1 MRASSGTSPAS
12 VLSLTAH
19 TPAVTPSAPA
29 PADDEPA
36 SFADHLVQQDA
47 ATPAVKVPVAAPSS
61 PATPAAPVVRT
72 MVIVPPAT
80 LAPGAVSHITM
91 SGTLPRATTAP
102 AAPTAPTP
110 STAPVQVAPETSSKT
125 NATNRLTTPARA
137 TTLPEA
143 TAGTGADA
151 MPVSAPA
158 TIESKPS
165 TPSHAPAPVSAAII
179 ASWKTGAATSSPAQ
193 KPADGNWT
201 ARDSSTTSGSN
212 PAPISAG
219 SDLATMMV
227 QAMVLAYQAVAT
239 PAATPVVAT
248 SDSVARGAKLNPV
261 ATAKGREIPLSAS
274 STRSTSS
281 PAKEKNSTAGATER
295 SFIQSAAPVASP
307 VASAS
312 TPTATAVIAPANG
325 AENQQVATPANS
337 EKSASGSGAASAIST
352 VGTAHDQRKATMN
365 SNLDLADMIT
375 DAAART
381 ISAPAPEVNILLS
394 SNHDFE
400 DALKQ
405 VVHIAQ
411 LNDASATPTPTR
423 VAIELQTPP
432 GAIVNVYVSK
442 HEDTYRAQLSATDPA
457 ALSWVQDKIAALR
470 QSNDLGVEVKWLPA
484 QLEANSPLSATTPSS
499 DGSNLNWN
507 RDGQQHHN
515 PTPDDRPQSQRQ
527 DPSSLEDLTE
537 AEAESFAASFA
548 TLGGAA

>member
-1 MRASSGTSPAS
+1 
-12 VLSLTAH
+12 
-19 TPAVTPSAPA
+19 
-29 PADDEPA
+29 
-36 SFADHLVQQDA
+36 
-47 ATPAVKVPVAAPSS
+47 
-61 PATPAAPVVRT
+61 
-72 MVIVPPAT
+72 
-80 LAPGAVSHITM
+80 
-91 SGTLPRATTAP
+91 
-102 AAPTAPTP
+102 
-110 STAPVQVAPETSSKT
+110 
-125 NATNRLTTPARA
+125 
-137 TTLPEA
+137 
-143 TAGTGADA
+143 
-151 MPVSAPA
+151 
-158 TIESKPS
+158 
-165 TPSHAPAPVSAAII
+165 
-179 ASWKTGAATSSPAQ
+179 
-193 KPADGNWT
+193 
-201 ARDSSTTSGSN
+201 
-212 PAPISAG
+212 
-219 SDLATMMV
+219 
-227 QAMVLAYQAVAT
+227 
-239 PAATPVVAT
+239 
-248 SDSVARGAKLNPV
+248 
-261 ATAKGREIPLSAS
+261 
-274 STRSTSS
+274 
-281 PAKEKNSTAGATER
+281 
-295 SFIQSAAPVASP
+295 
-307 VASAS
+307 
-312 TPTATAVIAPANG
+312 
-325 AENQQVATPANS
+325 
-337 EKSASGSGAASAIST
+337 
-352 VGTAHDQRKATMN
+352 MN

-432 GAIVNVYVSK
+432 GAIVNVYVSR

-484 QLEANSPLSATTPSS
+484 QLEPNSPLSATTPSS